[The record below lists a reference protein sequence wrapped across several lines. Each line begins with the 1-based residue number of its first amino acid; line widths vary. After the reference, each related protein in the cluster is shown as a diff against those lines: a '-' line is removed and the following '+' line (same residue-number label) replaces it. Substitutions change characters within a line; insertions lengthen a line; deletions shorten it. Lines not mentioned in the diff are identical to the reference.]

1 MSPEEA
7 RERFASARCV
17 RLATADAAGKPHI
30 VPLVFALDGDT
41 IYSAVDP
48 KPKKTTDLKRLRN
61 VRANPRVSLLAD
73 HYVDH
78 DWDLLWWVRADGLGR
93 VLEESERA
101 RELLRA
107 RYDQYAD
114 APPDGPVL
122 AVAVRRWSG
131 WAA

>member
-7 RERFASARCV
+7 RERFASARV
-17 RLATADAAGKPHI
+17 ARLATADGEGKPHI

-48 KPKKTTDLKRLRN
+48 KPKRTHDLKRLRN
-61 VRANPRVSLLAD
+61 VTANPQVALLAD
-73 HYVDH
+73 HYADD
-78 DWDLLWWVRADGLGR
+78 DWDALWWVRADGLGR

-107 RYDQYAD
+107 RYSQYAG
-114 APPDGPVL
+114 APPEGPVL

>member
-61 VRANPRVSLLAD
+61 VQANPRVSLLAD
-73 HYVDH
+73 HYVDD
-78 DWDLLWWVRADGLGR
+78 DWDVLWWVRADGLGR

-122 AVAVRRWSG
+122 AVAVQRWSG

>member
-17 RLATADAAGKPHI
+17 RLATADAHGKPHI

-61 VRANPRVSLLAD
+61 VVANPRVSLLAD
-73 HYVDH
+73 HYVDD
-78 DWDLLWWVRADGLGR
+78 DWDVLWWVRADGLGR

-107 RYDQYAD
+107 RYDQYTD
-114 APPDGPVL
+114 APPEGPVL
-122 AVAVRRWSG
+122 AVAVQRWSG
-131 WAA
+131 WAP